1 MLFPAYCHFQ
11 TEKMRIADL
20 KRTMKVRVCV
30 EDNME
35 DHPQAK
41 GSKFWFVVVVV
52 FVVGVLGRK
61 GGRPT
66 KPSAM
71 QKLCI
76 FQKCLQYTVFSAEI
90 NHPWMDLAPW
100 CYNFHEH
107 YIVF

>member
-1 MLFPAYCHFQ
+1 MLFPAYCHFL

-41 GSKFWFVVVVV
+41 GSKFWFVVV
-52 FVVGVLGRK
+52 GVLGRN

-66 KPSAM
+66 VYSIQRRNKPSM
-71 QKLCI
+71 DGC
-76 FQKCLQYTVFSAEI
+76 CTVV
-90 NHPWMDLAPW
+90 L
-100 CYNFHEH
+100 
-107 YIVF
+107 

>member
-1 MLFPAYCHFQ
+1 M
-11 TEKMRIADL
+11 

-41 GSKFWFVVVVV
+41 GSKFWFVVVVVV

-76 FQKCLQYTVFSAEI
+76 FQKCLQYTVYSAEI
-90 NHPWMDLAPW
+90 NHLWMDLAPW
-100 CYNFHEH
+100 CYNFHEN
-107 YIVF
+107 YVVF